1 MTGAGSFFAVLIL
14 AIGGVYLFLRN
25 KYKKNKP
32 KDLYKQ
38 AKKDLKK

>member
-1 MTGAGSFFAVLIL
+1 MTGAGYFFTVLIL
-14 AIGGVYLFLRN
+14 ATGGVYLFLRN

>member
-1 MTGAGSFFAVLIL
+1 MTGAGYFFTVLIL
-14 AIGGVYLFLRN
+14 SVCGVYLFLRN

>member
-14 AIGGVYLFLRN
+14 AIGEVYLFLRN